1 MELILDSSDVEKIK
15 ELNDLLSIT
24 GVTTN
29 PTIITKSGK
38 KVETLIKE
46 LCDILS
52 EDQLLFVQE
61 PIMKESWKRQKRFLL
76 CGKRISWLRSRLH
89 MMV

>member
-29 PTIITKSGK
+29 PTIITK
-38 KVETLIKE
+38 
-46 LCDILS
+46 
-52 EDQLLFVQE
+52 
-61 PIMKESWKRQKRFLL
+61 
-76 CGKRISWLRSRLH
+76 
-89 MMV
+89 